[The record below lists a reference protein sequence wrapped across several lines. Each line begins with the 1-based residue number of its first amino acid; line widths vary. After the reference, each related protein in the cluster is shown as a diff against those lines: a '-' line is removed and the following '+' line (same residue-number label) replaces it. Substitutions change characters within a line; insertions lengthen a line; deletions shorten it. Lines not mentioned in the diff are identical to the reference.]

1 MSKISEYYK
10 NCAEGWSTSRIKN
23 EIKELFTYKPD
34 TISETHDLLNCR
46 CSKQTNK
53 IPLHKRQ
60 AASVDELASWD
71 HYDNIAKVPVC
82 LLH

>member
-1 MSKISEYYK
+1 MD
-10 NCAEGWSTSRIKN
+10 STPDFSRN
-23 EIKELFTYKPD
+23 EIKELFAAKMET

-46 CSKQTNK
+46 CSKQMTK

-71 HYDNIAKVPVC
+71 HYDTLEKLPVC
-82 LLH
+82 YFFISLF